1 MMRSESLV
9 ADTGV
14 QEPADLNSVPL
25 LVAVTLLR
33 VYHVQSGPFFLSAES
48 GCSASPYHRALVQL
62 QIAFQTSE
70 RRCQGGTE
78 HSFSDGVLFSIN
90 QPHSTGFQLEI

>member
-1 MMRSESLV
+1 M

-25 LVAVTLLR
+25 PIAVTLLR
-33 VYHVQSGPFFLSAES
+33 VHHVQSGPFFLCAES
-48 GCSASPYHRALVQL
+48 GCSAFPYHRALVHL

-78 HSFSDGVLFSIN
+78 HSFSDGVLVSIS
-90 QPHSTGFQLEI
+90 QPHSTGFQLQI